1 MNKVAVPVSGKGGYM
16 RNIALAITA
25 VGLIAIAATAAY
37 LVDNEMAGKQMSYVG
52 FLCGIGG
59 GYSIWYLI
67 FGD

>member
-1 MNKVAVPVSGKGGYM
+1 M